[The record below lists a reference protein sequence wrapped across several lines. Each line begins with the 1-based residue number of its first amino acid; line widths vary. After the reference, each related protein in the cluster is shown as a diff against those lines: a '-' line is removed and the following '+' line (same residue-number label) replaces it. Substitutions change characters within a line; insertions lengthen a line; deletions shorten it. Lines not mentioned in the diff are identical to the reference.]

1 MLGSVL
7 GTLLFNADLC
17 DLFFIL
23 NSYYIASYADDTTT
37 YGGNS
42 QICYLMVEKASVAIY
57 QWFSDNQMQDNA
69 DKCHI
74 LISFEEKVR
83 VNIGTTQIE
92 NNNSEKLL
100 GVHIVS
106 TLGFGKY
113 INTIYG
119 KAQAKTSA
127 LGRVARY
134 VNIEKRKIIMN
145 AFFNSQLFQFKWL
158 FHSRVLK
165 Q

>member
-1 MLGSVL
+1 MGSVL

-23 NSYYIASYADDTTT
+23 NSYDIASYADDTTT
-37 YGGNS
+37 YGGNR

-100 GVHIVS
+100 GVHIDN

-113 INTIYG
+113 INTICR

-127 LGRVARY
+127 LGRIARY